1 MRIGQFMEA
10 LGYRD
15 GIEGVFLPDASLLEK
30 IRSEECDASVAGG
43 IMRYDPVGMRECMS
57 MDAVVL
63 LRCGNGFAYP
73 SFLRMEMVDDAGIV
87 IGHNIKPEDKSLY
100 EGRDDIIWISD
111 SFVMYAERV
120 SHHDASILLY
130 SHEYDVSEICD
141 GVVAKIYSPTM
152 TSCAVIDEVYGKS
165 GLGVCTAILGVN
177 GLNTADESEEIAY
190 GSCCGEPI
198 LQRSDA

>member
-10 LGYRD
+10 LGYCD
-15 GIEGVFLPDASLLEK
+15 GIESVFLPDASLLEK

-43 IMRYDPVGMRECMS
+43 IMRYNPVGMRECTS
-57 MDAVVL
+57 MDAVIL

-87 IGHNIKPEDKSLY
+87 IGHNIKPEDKKMY
-100 EGRDDIIWISD
+100 EGRDDILWISD

-141 GVVAKIYSPTM
+141 GAIARIYFPTM
-152 TSCAVIDEVYGKS
+152 TSCTVIDEVYGKS
-165 GLGVCTAILGVN
+165 ESGVCTAILGIN
-177 GLNTADESEEIAY
+177 GLSTESESEDIAY
-190 GSCCGEPI
+190 GACCKEPV
-198 LQRSDA
+198 LQKSDA